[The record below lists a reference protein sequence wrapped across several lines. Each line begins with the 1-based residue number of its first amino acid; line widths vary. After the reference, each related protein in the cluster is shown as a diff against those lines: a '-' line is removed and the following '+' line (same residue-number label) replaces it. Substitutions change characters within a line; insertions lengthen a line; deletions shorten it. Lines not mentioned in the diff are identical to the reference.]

1 MTNQK
6 LIKVVVNKQYSIQRK
21 AFTFDTLELY
31 ADGKVESNLGTT
43 FSQVVD
49 VSSEA
54 RQARLEVIIKCEPS
68 VNGVP
73 MIVTDEWQQG
83 EIKND

>member
-6 LIKVVVNKQYSIQRK
+6 LIKVVVNKQYSIQKK
-21 AFTFDTLELY
+21 AFTFDTFELY
-31 ADGKVESNLGTT
+31 ADGEVEYNLGTT
-43 FSQVVD
+43 WEQAID
-49 VSSEA
+49 VSSKA
-54 RQARLEVIIKCEPS
+54 RQARLEVTTKCKPS

-83 EIKND
+83 D

>member
-21 AFTFDTLELY
+21 AFIFDTFELY
-31 ADGKVESNLGTT
+31 ADGKVESNLDTT
-43 FSQVVD
+43 WEQVVD

-54 RQARLEVIIKCEPS
+54 RQARLEVTIKSKPS
-68 VNGVP
+68 TNGVP
-73 MIVTDEWQQG
+73 MIVTDIWED
-83 EIKND
+83 KK

>member
-21 AFTFDTLELY
+21 AFTFDTFELY
-31 ADGKVESNLGTT
+31 VDGELESNLDTT
-43 FSQVVD
+43 WEQVVD

-54 RQARLEVIIKCEPS
+54 RQACLEVTITCKPS

-73 MIVTDEWQQG
+73 MIVTDEWQ
-83 EIKND
+83 

>member
-21 AFTFDTLELY
+21 AFIFDTFELY
-31 ADGKVESNLGTT
+31 ADGEVESNLDTT
-43 FSQVVD
+43 WEKVAD

-54 RQARLEVIIKCEPS
+54 RQARLEVTIKCNPS
-68 VNGVP
+68 ANGVP

-83 EIKND
+83 D